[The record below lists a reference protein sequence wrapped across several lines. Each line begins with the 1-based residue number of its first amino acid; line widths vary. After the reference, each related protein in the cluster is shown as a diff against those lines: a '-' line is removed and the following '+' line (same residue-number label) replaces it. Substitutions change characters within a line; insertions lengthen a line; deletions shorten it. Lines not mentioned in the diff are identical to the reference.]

1 MSKTIS
7 FTVTEEKRLEMDDYA
22 HEKGFR
28 TASDLARYA
37 TTQHMRRY
45 PSSNGKSVRAVQPD
59 GVQGK

>member
-7 FTVTEEKRLEMDDYA
+7 FTVTEEQRYDMDSYA

-37 TTQHMRRY
+37 TIQHMRRY
-45 PSSNGKSVRAVQPD
+45 PSSNGKSVRAVQPK
-59 GVQGK
+59 GSEGK